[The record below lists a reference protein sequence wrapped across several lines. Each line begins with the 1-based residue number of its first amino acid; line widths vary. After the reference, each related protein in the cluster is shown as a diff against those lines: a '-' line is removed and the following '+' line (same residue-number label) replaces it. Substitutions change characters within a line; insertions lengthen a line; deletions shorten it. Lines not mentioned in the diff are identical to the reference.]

1 MARAYVGARSGSGRT
16 VEGEIINQAVV
27 VTVGELSKKDGVRF
41 LANVLEAAKNAG
53 FLNLSGG
60 LQFVQGAGA
69 TIILYSP

>member
-1 MARAYVGARSGSGRT
+1 MDDFVLIVFRGDSVMFKKS
-16 VEGEIINQAVV
+16 EIVNLI
-27 VTVGELSKKDGVRF
+27 KDEWF

-60 LQFVQGAGA
+60 LQFVQGSGA